1 MVKSTFFDII
11 DTAWPTLVIFLI
23 VIIMLRIMYLKQ
35 NKKKFVF
42 HEELMLLLFVTYIL
56 LLFELVTIRDVE
68 FGGVNWMPFREIL
81 RYDFGTDLFYRQVI
95 GNIILFIPFGYFAT
109 YYSKLTKI
117 RHIFFVTFITSTT
130 IEVVQRFIGRSFDVD
145 DIILNVVGGIIGF
158 LLFIGLDAI
167 RKKLPKIFQNDL
179 FYNILAIILLI
190 LIVLYLFGTIRIG

>member
-42 HEELMLLLFVTYIL
+42 HEELILLLFVTYIL

-145 DIILNVVGGIIGF
+145 DIILNIVGGIIGF

-190 LIVLYLFGTIRIG
+190 LIVLYLFGTVRIG

>member
-42 HEELMLLLFVTYIL
+42 HEELILLLFVTYIL

-117 RHIFFVTFITSTT
+117 RHIFFITFITSTT

-190 LIVLYLFGTIRIG
+190 LIRYVRLLA

>member
-42 HEELMLLLFVTYIL
+42 HEELILLLFVTYIL

-158 LLFIGLDAI
+158 LLFIG
-167 RKKLPKIFQNDL
+167 RNSC
-179 FYNILAIILLI
+179 
-190 LIVLYLFGTIRIG
+190 

>member
-68 FGGVNWMPFREIL
+68 FGGINWMPFKEIL
-81 RYDFGTDLFYRQVI
+81 RYDIGTELFYRQVI

-109 YYSKLTKI
+109 YYAKLTKI
-117 RHIFFVTFITSTT
+117 RHIFFITFVASTT
-130 IEVVQRFIGRSFDVD
+130 IEIVQRFIGRSFDVD

-158 LLFIGLDAI
+158 LLFIGIDAI
-167 RKKLPKIFQNDL
+167 RKKLPKVFQNDL

-190 LIVLYLFGTIRIG
+190 LIVLYLFGTVRIG

>member
-23 VIIMLRIMYLKQ
+23 VIIMLRIMCLKQ

-42 HEELMLLLFVTYIL
+42 HEELILLLFVTYIL

-190 LIVLYLFGTIRIG
+190 LIVLYLFGTVRIG

>member
-11 DTAWPTLVIFLI
+11 DTAWPTLVIFLT
-23 VIIMLRIMYLKQ
+23 VIILLRIMYLKQ

-42 HEELMLLLFVTYIL
+42 HEELILLLFVTYIL

-68 FGGVNWMPFREIL
+68 FGGINWMPFREIL
-81 RYDFGTDLFYRQVI
+81 RYEFGTDLFYRQVI

-109 YYSKLTKI
+109 YYAKLTKI
-117 RHIFFVTFITSTT
+117 RHIFFITFITSTT

-179 FYNILAIILLI
+179 FYNILAILLLV
-190 LIVLYLFGTIRIG
+190 LIIIYLFGTVRIG